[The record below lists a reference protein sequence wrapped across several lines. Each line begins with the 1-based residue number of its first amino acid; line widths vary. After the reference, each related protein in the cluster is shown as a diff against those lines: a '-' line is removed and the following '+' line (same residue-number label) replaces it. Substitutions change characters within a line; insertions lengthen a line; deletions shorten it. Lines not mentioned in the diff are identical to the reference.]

1 MNLNLLSYLLF
12 FPAMLGIAVYVAQ
25 VCHRHGRIWM
35 LRVFHGEVAFVDAV
49 NNILLVGC
57 YVVNLGYIAIC
68 VANWEPITGVENLLG
83 VLSGRIATI
92 LFTLA
97 ALHYQNIAVLLI
109 WSRLTTTAKAITKPL
124 GPEISGSD
132 KNQQS

>member
-35 LRVFHGEVAFVDAV
+35 LRIFHDDAAFVDAV

-57 YVVNLGYIAIC
+57 YVVNLGYIALC
-68 VANWEPITGVENLLG
+68 VAQWEPITGVEHLLG

-97 ALHYQNIAVLLI
+97 ALHYQNIAVLLV
-109 WSRLTTTAKAITKPL
+109 WSRIEQHRKARAELTVPKHRAT
-124 GPEISGSD
+124 
-132 KNQQS
+132 

>member
-25 VCHRHGRIWM
+25 VCHRHGRVWM
-35 LRVFHGEVAFVDAV
+35 LRIFHDDVAFVDAV

-57 YVVNLGYIAIC
+57 YVVNLGYIALCI
-68 VANWEPITGVENLLG
+68 AQWGPITGVDHMLG
-83 VLSGRIATI
+83 VLSTRIATI

-109 WSRLTTTAKAITKPL
+109 WSRIVQKRARAQDLALQLKP
-124 GPEISGSD
+124 
-132 KNQQS
+132 QQP